1 MVSARLLVLLGG
13 VLGVLITHPALAVAL
28 LGLLGTLAVAAA
40 GQPVVWAFVAGVFAR
55 PRITRRW
62 SR

>member
-1 MVSARLLVLLGG
+1 MKIWFLLGALLA
-13 VLGVLITHPALAVAL
+13 VLVAHPALGAAV

-40 GQPVVWAFVAGVFAR
+40 GQPAVWAFIAGVFAR